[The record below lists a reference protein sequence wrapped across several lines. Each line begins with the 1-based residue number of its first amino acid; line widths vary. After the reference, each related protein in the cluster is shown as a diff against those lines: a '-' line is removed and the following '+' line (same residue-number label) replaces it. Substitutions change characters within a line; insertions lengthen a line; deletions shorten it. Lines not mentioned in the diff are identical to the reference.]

1 MAAYIRNDWD
11 GAAMDKVDKVE
22 STIGKGIIAGFV
34 ATFVLSVLLDPIE
47 LFAPDIF
54 PASPPVAWVLHF
66 FVGTV
71 VWGIGFSVLHDY
83 LHGPAWQRGLVF
95 ALGAWIVVISGAAVL
110 SLAGVL
116 SVDFNATMIVATLI
130 VHVLYGVAIGLVY
143 GWLIEGAPESPNESH
158 GNEPHP
164 IVR

>member
-1 MAAYIRNDWD
+1 
-11 GAAMDKVDKVE
+11 MDKVDKVE

-34 ATFVLSVLLDPIE
+34 ATFALSVLLDPIA
-47 LFAPDIF
+47 LFAP
-54 PASPPVAWVLHF
+54 PVLPGAAPVAWILHF
-66 FVGTV
+66 FIGTV

-110 SLAGVL
+110 SLSGVL
-116 SVDFNATMIVATLI
+116 AIDLGPTMIVATLI
-130 VHVLYGVAIGLVY
+130 VHVLYGVALGLVY
-143 GWLIEGAPESPNESH
+143 GWLIEGAPEEPHAPH

-164 IVR
+164 IVH

>member
-1 MAAYIRNDWD
+1 
-11 GAAMDKVDKVE
+11 MDKVDKLE

-34 ATFVLSVLLDPIE
+34 ATFVLSVLLDPIA
-47 LFAPDIF
+47 LFAPAF
-54 PASPPVAWVLHF
+54 LLASQPVGWILHF

-71 VWGIGFSVLHDY
+71 IWGIGFSVLHDY

-110 SLAGVL
+110 SLVNVL

-143 GWLIEGAPESPNESH
+143 GWLIEGAPEQPHESH
-158 GNEPHP
+158 GKDPHP
-164 IVR
+164 VAH